1 MLPTFRTRV
10 PLSPSSSTALNGL
23 ELVFD
28 RFFGDD
34 GNWLKSTSVR
44 DVVPMS
50 VWQDDDHVYF
60 EAELPGV
67 AEKDLEISLHKGVL
81 TVKGQSRDQDGRE
94 YLYNSRRFGS
104 FERVV
109 TLPEV
114 VDSEQ
119 VDATL
124 SGGILRIRL
133 TKLPQARPRK
143 ITLKTS
149 EATPQA

>member
-1 MLPTFRTRV
+1 LDV
-10 PLSPSSSTALNGL
+10 
-23 ELVFD
+23 VFD

-34 GNWLKSTSVR
+34 GTWLRSTPTK

-50 VWQDDDHVYF
+50 FWEDDDHVYF

-67 AEKDLEISLHKGVL
+67 AEKDLEITVHKGVL
-81 TVKGQSRDQDGRE
+81 TVKGESRVEEGRE

-104 FERVV
+104 FERSV
-109 TLPEV
+109 TLPEA

-133 TKLPQARPRK
+133 SKLPQARPRR
-143 ITLKTS
+143 IELKTS
-149 EATPQA
+149 